1 MDEGEPPGIM
11 ELSDEQKSFLKKVV
25 PFAAFIGGLCCFTP
39 VILVLLGLSTVTFAA
54 SLSDVLYG
62 QYKWVFRGIAL
73 LFLFTALFWYFY
85 KKENICSIDSA
96 KKKKRLIVNF
106 TLTALIIVTI
116 AYVIWLYVIVEIIG
130 IFLGLW

>member
-1 MDEGEPPGIM
+1 MDEGDSPDIM

-25 PFAAFIGGLCCFTP
+25 PIAAFIGGLCCFTP
-39 VILVLLGLSTVTFAA
+39 VVLVLLGLSTVTFAA

-62 QYKWVFRGIAL
+62 QFKWAFIGISL
-73 LFLFTALFWYFY
+73 LFLFGALFWYFF

-96 KKKKRLIVNF
+96 KRKRRLIINF
-106 TLTALIIVTI
+106 TLTTLIIVTI